1 MKPMPGMR
9 RREFVSLFGSAAAAW
24 PVAVR
29 AQPAQLRQRRL
40 GVLLTRPQASRT
52 AEGSTYARWL
62 EDVGWKATANLDLE
76 IRWATGNED
85 DLRDQVADIASL
97 SPDVI
102 LVESAAGLSA
112 MRQAAPSIPIV
123 FIMVG
128 DPVGSGF
135 VKSLA
140 HPGGSITGFTNFEPS
155 MGGKWLEV
163 LKEIA
168 PSTAIVAVLLHPDN
182 PLHVKYWNSAEA
194 ASQVVGVRLRKMEV
208 RGADD
213 IERAFARLPT
223 DSEQGLIV
231 FPHFVT
237 VSHRK
242 SIIGLAGRHRI
253 PAVYGVRFFAT
264 DGGLISYGV
273 DSQDL
278 LRRAFGYVDRIFRGA
293 SPSDLPVQ
301 ARIKFDLAINLKS
314 AKAIGLD
321 VPPALLARADEVIE

>member
-1 MKPMPGMR
+1 VK
-9 RREFVSLFGSAAAAW
+9 RREFITLLGGAVVAW
-24 PVAVR
+24 PLWAR
-29 AQPAQLRQRRL
+29 AQPAQLRRRRL
-40 GVLLTRPQASRT
+40 GMLLTTPQESRT
-52 AEGSTYARWL
+52 ADTATYARWL
-62 EDVGWKATANLDLE
+62 EEVGWKANANLDLE

-85 DLRDQVADIASL
+85 HLRDQVADIASL

-112 MRQAAPSIPIV
+112 MRQATPSIPIV

-128 DPVGSGF
+128 DPVDSGF

-140 HPGGSITGFTNFEPS
+140 HPGGLITGFTNFEPS

-163 LKEIA
+163 LKEVA

-182 PLHVKYWNSAEA
+182 PLHAKYWNSAEA
-194 ASQVVGVRLRKMEV
+194 ASRVMGVRLMKMEV

-213 IERAFARLPT
+213 IERAFERLPT
-223 DSEQGLIV
+223 GSEQGLIV
-231 FPHFVT
+231 FPHFIT

-242 SIIGLAGRHRI
+242 SIIGLAGKHRI

-301 ARIKFDLAINLKS
+301 APIRFELAINLKS

-321 VPPALLARADEVIE
+321 VPPTLLARADEVIE

>member
-1 MKPMPGMR
+1 MAGIR
-9 RREFVSLFGSAAAAW
+9 RRDFIAAAGSTAVAW
-24 PVAVR
+24 PLAVH
-29 AQPAQLRQRRL
+29 AQPAQLRRRRL
-40 GVLLTRPQASRT
+40 GMLLTSPQESRT
-52 AEGSTYARWL
+52 AETAAYARWL
-62 EDVGWKATANLDLE
+62 EEVGWKATANLDLE

-85 DLRDQVADIASL
+85 HLRDQVAEIASL
-97 SPDVI
+97 SPDAI

-112 MRQAAPSIPIV
+112 MRRAAPSVPIV

-135 VKSLA
+135 VNSLA
-140 HPGGSITGFTNFEPS
+140 NPGGSITGFTNFEPS

-168 PSTAIVAVLLHPDN
+168 PTTAIVAVLLHPDN
-182 PLHVKYWNSAEA
+182 PLHSRYWNSAEA
-194 ASQVVGVRLRKMEV
+194 ASRVIGVRLMKMEV

-213 IERAFARLPT
+213 IERAFERLPT
-223 DSEQGLIV
+223 GSEQGLIV
-231 FPHFVT
+231 FPHFIT

-253 PAVYGVRFFAT
+253 PAVYGVRFFTT

-278 LRRAFGYVDRIFRGA
+278 LRRAFSYVDRIFRGA
-293 SPSDLPVQ
+293 SPRDLPVQ
-301 ARIKFDLAINLKS
+301 APIKFDLAVNLKS

-321 VPPALLARADEVIE
+321 VPGPLLARADEVIE

>member
-1 MKPMPGMR
+1 MPGMR

-24 PVAVR
+24 PVVVR

-40 GVLLTRPQASRT
+40 GMLLTSPQESRA
-52 AEGSTYARWL
+52 AEAATYARWL
-62 EDVGWKATANLDLE
+62 EEVGWKAAANLDLE

-85 DLRDQVADIASL
+85 DLRDQVADLASL

-112 MRQAAPSIPIV
+112 MRQAAPSTPIV

-140 HPGGSITGFTNFEPS
+140 HPNGSITGFTNFEPS

-194 ASQVVGVRLRKMEV
+194 ASQAVGVRLRKMEV

-213 IERAFARLPT
+213 IERAFAGLPT

-273 DSQDL
+273 NFQDL
-278 LRRAFGYVDRIFRGA
+278 LRRAFTYVDRIFRGA

-301 ARIKFDLAINLKS
+301 APIKFDLAVNLKS
-314 AKAIGLD
+314 AKAIGLE
-321 VPPALLARADEVIE
+321 VPPALLTRADEVIE